1 MGMITTPAA
10 AGAGGRLHPQLV
22 PMVQWLES
30 PHDGDKRTPELEPAM
45 CPVGAW
51 TVGYG
56 HVLTHPQTGRQLH
69 GEADRALAM
78 VVYRQ
83 RWPQGLDLAGAAVML
98 EEDLAAEAAGVDA
111 AVTVPLTPAQ
121 RAALASFRY
130 NVGAAAFAGSTLLR
144 KLNAGDVAGAAAQ
157 FAVWNK
163 GTVNGRKVVLG
174 GLVRRRKAERL
185 LFEGGDWRDAAKP
198 ERMAQAVEAPAVPKP
213 LVASH
218 TAQAAA
224 GVVATGGLG
233 VAAGVVE
240 LLGPVAQGVTAVQGV
255 VAQARDAVQQAQAVA
270 GDAAATVDQ
279 LRAAGDQVAG
289 VVAVAGGAAGLDVAA
304 ILPLIGGT
312 VALVLGG
319 VILWR
324 LVLDRRAADA

>member
-1 MGMITTPAA
+1 MDTITTPAA
-10 AGAGGRLHPQLV
+10 AGAAGRLHPQLV
-22 PMVQWLES
+22 PMVQRLES
-30 PHDGDKRTPELEPAM
+30 LHDGDKRTPELEPVM

-56 HVLTHPQTGRQLH
+56 RVLTHPQTGRQLR

-78 VVYRQ
+78 AVYR
-83 RWPQGLDLAGAAVML
+83 RHWPQGLDRAGAVALL
-98 EEDLAAEAAGVDA
+98 EEDLGEEAAGVDA
-111 AVTVPLTPAQ
+111 AVTVPLSPAQ
-121 RAALASFRY
+121 RAALTSFRY
-130 NVGAAAFAGSTLLR
+130 NVGAAAFAKSTLLR
-144 KLNAGDVAGAAAQ
+144 KLNAGDVVGAAEQ

-163 GTVNGRKVVLG
+163 GTVGGRKVVLG
-174 GLVRRRKAERL
+174 GLVTRRKAERL
-185 LFEGGDWRDAAKP
+185 LFEGGDWRDAFRP
-198 ERMAQAVEAPAVPKP
+198 ERMAQAVEPPVAPKP
-213 LVASH
+213 LVVSH

-233 VAAGVVE
+233 VAAGALE
-240 LLGPVAQGVTAVQGV
+240 LLAPVAQGVTAVQGV
-255 VAQARDAVQQAQAVA
+255 VAQARDAVQQAVA

-304 ILPLIGGT
+304 VVPLIGGV

-324 LVLDRRAADA
+324 LVLDRRAAGA